1 MQDIETEV
9 NKEDPVIDR
18 LRELSALLSEK
29 VETLLELDVGIK
41 EGTDTDDLENEIA
54 DVEEYKERVIT
65 AKSRAHQVIQRNRE
79 SSRPSGTEAQHAVS
93 CIKIQPAK
101 QNNNVLLQTVRACA
115 EGPAGHRSIRCLLDG
130 GSQRRFITPVT
141 AKRNTVKVTL
151 KNVWQKIEIKALETP
166 QVCTAVMKIP
176 GLKRQLQSDLVL
188 RHRYNEVV
196 NDYLE
201 QGIVEDVAEEDS
213 SLTAVKYYMPHHT
226 VHREDK
232 VTTKL
237 RVVFDASSHDIG
249 SPSLNHCLL
258 TGPYLN
264 PDLLSTLINF
274 RLHAIA
280 FTADIKKAFL
290 QISLAEKDRDAVRFL
305 WLAAPL
311 HENRGEKPRVLQMMR
326 VVFGV
331 SPSPFLLAATVRKHL
346 KKYETQLP
354 EVVKIIK
361 ESSASDVEKAFSI
374 TANAKQIMST
384 ASMDLCKW
392 TTNSPE
398 LKEKWKTMTAE
409 LAPETE
415 TPGAILKVLGLVW
428 RTETDDFVFDL
439 TALLDAVAKRENTKS
454 FDNSCWEPCAAYP
467 LRSPLLFGV
476 CQNKTRR
483 SKDYK

>member
-176 GLKRQLQSDLVL
+176 ELSMLIGGDYYWCIVSGRVERITDALVAV
-188 RHRYNEVV
+188 ESIFGWSV
-196 NDYLE
+196 
-201 QGIVEDVAEEDS
+201 QGTVKMSIVADAACMQVQVSEDALVS
-213 SLTAVKYYMPHHT
+213 Q
-226 VHREDK
+226 
-232 VTTKL
+232 
-237 RVVFDASSHDIG
+237 
-249 SPSLNHCLL
+249 
-258 TGPYLN
+258 
-264 PDLLSTLINF
+264 
-274 RLHAIA
+274 RL
-280 FTADIKKAFL
+280 KAFWE
-290 QISLAEKDRDAVRFL
+290 IESLGITMKQT
-305 WLAAPL
+305 
-311 HENRGEKPRVLQMMR
+311 EN
-326 VVFGV
+326 
-331 SPSPFLLAATVRKHL
+331 
-346 KKYETQLP
+346 P
-354 EVVKIIK
+354 E
-361 ESSASDVEKAFSI
+361 EE
-374 TANAKQIMST
+374 
-384 ASMDLCKW
+384 
-392 TTNSPE
+392 E
-398 LKEKWKTMTAE
+398 
-409 LAPETE
+409 
-415 TPGAILKVLGLVW
+415 
-428 RTETDDFVFDL
+428 
-439 TALLDAVAKRENTKS
+439 ALLQFE
-454 FDNSCWEPCAAYP
+454 
-467 LRSPLLFGV
+467 
-476 CQNKTRR
+476 KTTQY
-483 SKDYK
+483 KDGR